1 MTRFSYSVCAVLMAA
16 ALLLSCNK
24 KIDSQSITTI
34 KGLTITAS
42 QDGSSRTTF
51 DGQKSK
57 WSDGDKMNVLISA
70 SDDSSIGPN
79 EFEITDAENAQF
91 SNDEVVTN
99 AGELYKFYA
108 VYPVCDISADK
119 RATIQVGAA
128 AQAQDG
134 ASAGHIAALDPLYG
148 YTESTPEAVSIPMKH
163 TAVVMKLDIK
173 NLTDNA
179 NLVIKQVKVKA
190 PSGVMIAGPC
200 SVDIEQGNVTPT
212 SEAANSIVLSIDG
225 AQSVSSGST
234 FTAWVAA
241 APFTIAR
248 GGSLLFTIVDAENN
262 EYDVIKSFPDGRDF
276 ISGKILSATLEIK
289 EKSSVETTIT
299 ASFDFTD
306 KSIYP
311 ADVAT
316 STNTPDEKI
325 TCISEEG
332 YSIDIYAAKGCY
344 YTTANNQLKINE
356 INTKSDDTQ
365 YATMSLPQIAGYKI
379 VGIKLKNATGSSN
392 ASVMLCYKEGN
403 ELKACDDKLLQSQNV
418 EFAANEIAASVNDD
432 SQYYLKFVTVSKMK
446 ITLNS
451 LEITYA
457 RL

>member
-79 EFEITDAENAQF
+79 EFMITDAENAQF

-119 RATIQVGAA
+119 RATIAVGAA

-148 YTESTPEAVSIPMKH
+148 YSESAPEAVSIPMKH

-173 NLTDNA
+173 NMTDNA

-212 SEAANSIVLSIDG
+212 NEAANSIVLSIDG

-262 EYDVIKSFPDGRDF
+262 EYDVIKSFPDGRNF
-276 ISGKILSATLEIK
+276 ESGKILSATLEISESIALGTLK
-289 EKSSVETTIT
+289 EVKL
-299 ASFDFTD
+299 DFTNSD
-306 KSIYP
+306 NLKPMSDMNNHKQDLTYQSGPYLSYIF
-311 ADVAT
+311 AT
-316 STNTPDEKI
+316 
-325 TCISEEG
+325 
-332 YSIDIYAAKGCY
+332 AKCY
-344 YTTANNQLKINE
+344 YNAKLVLNKM
-356 INTKSDDTQ
+356 DDED
-365 YATMSLPQIAGYKI
+365 YATVTLPQLSGYKI
-379 VGIKLKNATGSSN
+379 KEITFINGKDSSISATVELYTSDDVLCKIKTHEDSKREYYHNIVKKEVTINNIVGI
-392 ASVMLCYKEGN
+392 
-403 ELKACDDKLLQSQNV
+403 
-418 EFAANEIAASVNDD
+418 VND
-432 SQYYLKFVTVSKMK
+432 SQYYLKLKSTVSHAIDSWIIRYERM
-446 ITLNS
+446 
-451 LEITYA
+451 
-457 RL
+457 

>member
-79 EFEITDAENAQF
+79 EFMITDAENAQF

-119 RATIQVGAA
+119 RATIAVGAA

-148 YTESTPEAVSIPMKH
+148 YSESTPEAVSIPMKH

-200 SVDIEQGNVTPT
+200 SVDIEQGVVTPT

-262 EYDVIKSFPDGRDF
+262 EYDVIKSFPDGRNF
-276 ISGKILSATLEIK
+276 ESGKILSATLEIK
-289 EKSSVETTIT
+289 EEAAATTIV
-299 ASFDFTD
+299 SFDFTD
-306 KSIYP
+306 ENIYP
-311 ADVAT
+311 KDVPT
-316 STNTPDEKI
+316 TTTNAVKNI
-325 TCISEEG
+325 TCKSMNYIV
-332 YSIDIYAAKGCY
+332 DIFAAKGCFY
-344 YTTANNQLKINE
+344 SSTSSGNKLNIQD
-356 INTKSDDTQ
+356 INTKNNASQ
-365 YATMSLPQIAGYKI
+365 YATLSLPQIAGYKI
-379 VGIKLKNATGSSN
+379 VGIKLGNASAAASDGISAWLCYSN
-392 ASVMLCYKEGN
+392 AGTEVLCVEQNFSKGAN
-403 ELKACDDKLLQSQNV
+403 FTTDDL
-418 EFAANEIAASVNDD
+418 ASYVLDD
-432 SQYYLKFVTVSKMK
+432 SPFYVKFVTTANKK
-446 ITLNS
+446 ILINS

>member
-42 QDGSSRTTF
+42 HDGSSRTTF

-91 SNDEVVTN
+91 SNDDVVTN

-119 RATIQVGAA
+119 RATIAVGAA
-128 AQAQDG
+128 AQEQDG

-148 YTESTPEAVSIPMKH
+148 YTESIPEAVSIPMKH

-173 NLTDNA
+173 NQTDNA

-200 SVDIEQGNVTPT
+200 SVDIEQGVVTPT
-212 SEAANSIVLSIDG
+212 SETANSIVLSIDG

-276 ISGKILSATLEIK
+276 ISGKILSATLEISESISLGALK
-289 EKSSVETTIT
+289 QVTL
-299 ASFDFTD
+299 DFT
-306 KSIYP
+306 KSENLQPLSDSKNPKESLTYQSGP
-311 ADVAT
+311 YL
-316 STNTPDEKI
+316 S
-325 TCISEEG
+325 
-332 YSIDIYAAKGCY
+332 YIYATAKCY
-344 YTTANNQLKINE
+344 YNSKLVLSAMETN
-356 INTKSDDTQ
+356 D
-365 YATMSLPQIAGYKI
+365 YATISLPQLSGYKI
-379 VGIKLKNATGSSN
+379 SEITFINGKDSSISAKIELYTHDGVLCKIKTHEDSSRQYYHNIVKKEVTISNIIGIEN
-392 ASVMLCYKEGN
+392 
-403 ELKACDDKLLQSQNV
+403 
-418 EFAANEIAASVNDD
+418 D
-432 SQYYLKFVTVSKMK
+432 SQYYLKLTSSDSHAINYWIIRYAK
-446 ITLNS
+446 I
-451 LEITYA
+451 
-457 RL
+457 

>member
-128 AQAQDG
+128 AQEQDG

-190 PSGVMIAGPC
+190 PSGVMIAGQC
-200 SVDIEQGNVTPT
+200 SVDIEQGVVTPT

-262 EYDVIKSFPDGRDF
+262 EYDVIKSFPGGRDF
-276 ISGKILSATLEIK
+276 ISGKILSATLEISESISLGALK
-289 EKSSVETTIT
+289 QVTL
-299 ASFDFTD
+299 DFT
-306 KSIYP
+306 KSENLQPLSDSKNPKESLTYQSGP
-311 ADVAT
+311 YL
-316 STNTPDEKI
+316 S
-325 TCISEEG
+325 
-332 YSIDIYAAKGCY
+332 YIYATAKCY
-344 YTTANNQLKINE
+344 YNSKLVLSAMETN
-356 INTKSDDTQ
+356 D
-365 YATMSLPQIAGYKI
+365 YATISLPQLSGYKI
-379 VGIKLKNATGSSN
+379 SEITFINGKDSSISATVELYTGDGVLCKIKTHEDSKREYYHNIAMKKVTINNIVGI
-392 ASVMLCYKEGN
+392 
-403 ELKACDDKLLQSQNV
+403 
-418 EFAANEIAASVNDD
+418 VND
-432 SQYYLKFVTVSKMK
+432 SQYYLKLKSTASHAIDSWIICYEK
-446 ITLNS
+446 I
-451 LEITYA
+451 
-457 RL
+457 

>member
-42 QDGSSRTTF
+42 QDGSSRTAF

-79 EFEITDAENAQF
+79 EFAITDAENAQF

-119 RATIQVGAA
+119 RATIQAGAA
-128 AQAQDG
+128 AQEQDG

-148 YTESTPEAVSIPMKH
+148 YSESTPEAVSIPMKH

-200 SVDIEQGNVTPT
+200 SVDIEQGVVTPT
-212 SEAANSIVLSIDG
+212 SEAVNSIVLSIDG

-262 EYDVIKSFPDGRDF
+262 EYDVIKSFPDGRNF
-276 ISGKILSATLEIK
+276 ESGKILSATLEIK
-289 EKSSVETTIT
+289 EEAAATTIV
-299 ASFDFTD
+299 SFDFTD
-306 KSIYP
+306 KNIYP
-311 ADVAT
+311 ENVPT
-316 STNTPDEKI
+316 TTTNAVENI
-325 TCISEEG
+325 TCKSMNYIT
-332 YSIDIYAAKGCY
+332 DIYAAKGCY
-344 YTTANNQLKINE
+344 YTTANKWLMINE
-356 INTKSDDTQ
+356 INTKNKASQ
-365 YATMSLPQIAGYKI
+365 YATLSLPQIAGYKI
-379 VGIKLKNATGSSN
+379 TDIKLGNQTLSANVYARICYNNAGVETVYAEQGLQTEIIN
-392 ASVMLCYKEGN
+392 FTT
-403 ELKACDDKLLQSQNV
+403 DDLVSCIL
-418 EFAANEIAASVNDD
+418 DD
-432 SQYYLKFVTVSKMK
+432 SPFYIKFVTTANNRIRIS
-446 ITLNS
+446 S